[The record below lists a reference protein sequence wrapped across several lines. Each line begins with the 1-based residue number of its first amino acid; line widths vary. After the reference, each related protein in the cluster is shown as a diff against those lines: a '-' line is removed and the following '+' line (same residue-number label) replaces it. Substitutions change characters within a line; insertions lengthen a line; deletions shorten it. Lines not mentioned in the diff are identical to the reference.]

1 MTEGNVNKTAHR
13 ILKLEKKVQMRSHP
27 AFKDSNA
34 EINIFLW
41 TKKVK
46 KILYFFSNSRPLCGF
61 YHFEMIDVWLE
72 KDWHG
77 MLFLART
84 FKISLIPILITE

>member
-1 MTEGNVNKTAHR
+1 
-13 ILKLEKKVQMRSHP
+13 MRSHP

-34 EINIFLW
+34 EINIFFMN
-41 TKKVK
+41 KK
-46 KILYFFSNSRPLCGF
+46 KIQNFLYFFSNSRPLCGF

-77 MLFLART
+77 MLFFGANIQNL
-84 FKISLIPILITE
+84 FNSNLNY